1 MTYVLDPH
9 VNVTIPS
16 QFPQVYNE
24 KGPNFIAFMKAYY
37 EWLEQTGNPL
47 WYSRNFSNIIDID
60 NTLDQF
66 IIHFKNE
73 YMANIP
79 GNIAANQRLLI
90 KHITDLY
97 LSKGSKRGFEL
108 LFRILFNEDI
118 DFYLPSQAIFK
129 LSDNEWSN
137 LQYLEV
143 TDSNYLNE
151 LIGTMIT
158 SSTGATAIV
167 EDYNKVL
174 VNNKVINVL
183 SLSNVDGEFIYGEPI
198 ISPTVNGLTTNNA
211 PIVLGSLQS
220 VSIYNGGIFFKEGD
234 IVNIKGNQSV
244 GVGRV
249 ASVTSES
256 GKIVFNIVNGG
267 YGFTMNP
274 QIIVSGGNGTG
285 ATFSV
290 GGLSNVQTIIVDT
303 DVFGYY
309 YNTQLESN
317 TAGFTLDLTGVSGT
331 FQVGEVVNA
340 YSNGVSLD
348 FFYSVPANHLL
359 ATETLSNTVLG
370 ISGLQIV
377 FLDNPSF
384 VVVTGTETAL
394 NNANLVAGAVLVG
407 GTSGNKIHVNSVLP
421 KTQYHSNATVTA
433 ITGAN
438 VTVNFANGYFL
449 PTSVLH
455 GQTSGASGTISA
467 TIRNTSW
474 GFPVS
479 GNTNLDTAI
488 NNTLTYEN
496 LNIGT
501 ITRLTMEDP
510 GQNYISNATVS
521 IIEPL
526 VSQLQINDGV
536 GGFWGDDALI
546 TATSL
551 YANGIITSLQVLDSG
566 YGFVHDETVVISA
579 NGPYIASGSA
589 VVDGLGK
596 SIGSFKNNNSLLSDD
611 QYLQDSYYY
620 QLFSYEI
627 VAERMIDTY
636 EQFVNDLVHPI
647 GYKMFGRFRVKDDQN
662 AVANLTVD
670 SITQYDANGTVI
682 VSES

>member
-198 ISPTVNGLTTNNA
+198 ISPTVSGLTTNNA

-348 FFYSVPANHLL
+348 FFYSVPTNHLL

-370 ISGLQIV
+370 ISGLQII

-421 KTQYHSNATVTA
+421 KTQYHSNATITS

-438 VTVNFANGYFL
+438 VTVNYANGYFL
-449 PTSVLH
+449 STSVLH

-479 GNTNLDTAI
+479 TNTNLDTAI

-501 ITRLTMEDP
+501 ITRLTMENP

-596 SIGSFKNNNSLLSDD
+596 SIGSFKNNNSFLSDD

>member
-1 MTYVLDPH
+1 
-9 VNVTIPS
+9 
-16 QFPQVYNE
+16 
-24 KGPNFIAFMKAYY
+24 
-37 EWLEQTGNPL
+37 
-47 WYSRNFSNIIDID
+47 
-60 NTLDQF
+60 
-66 IIHFKNE
+66 
-73 YMANIP
+73 
-79 GNIAANQRLLI
+79 
-90 KHITDLY
+90 
-97 LSKGSKRGFEL
+97 
-108 LFRILFNEDI
+108 
-118 DFYLPSQAIFK
+118 
-129 LSDNEWSN
+129 
-137 LQYLEV
+137 
-143 TDSNYLNE
+143 
-151 LIGTMIT
+151 
-158 SSTGATAIV
+158 
-167 EDYNKVL
+167 
-174 VNNKVINVL
+174 
-183 SLSNVDGEFIYGEPI
+183 
-198 ISPTVNGLTTNNA
+198 
-211 PIVLGSLQS
+211 
-220 VSIYNGGIFFKEGD
+220 
-234 IVNIKGNQSV
+234 
-244 GVGRV
+244 
-249 ASVTSES
+249 
-256 GKIVFNIVNGG
+256 
-267 YGFTMNP
+267 
-274 QIIVSGGNGTG
+274 
-285 ATFSV
+285 
-290 GGLSNVQTIIVDT
+290 
-303 DVFGYY
+303 
-309 YNTQLESN
+309 
-317 TAGFTLDLTGVSGT
+317 
-331 FQVGEVVNA
+331 
-340 YSNGVSLD
+340 
-348 FFYSVPANHLL
+348 L

>member
-198 ISPTVNGLTTNNA
+198 ISPTVSGLTTNNA

-421 KTQYHSNATVTA
+421 KTQYHSNATITS

-438 VTVNFANGYFL
+438 VTVNYANGYFL
-449 PTSVLH
+449 STSVLH

-479 GNTNLDTAI
+479 TNTNLDTAI

-501 ITRLTMEDP
+501 ITRLTMENP

-596 SIGSFKNNNSLLSDD
+596 SIGSFKNNNSFLSDD